1 MTTKPHNEA
10 AETLV
15 AEPKYSIAQ
24 RCLMADN
31 PLLEARKQQGYK
43 GHPEQDVL
51 RFHFEG
57 NSCLD
62 FKIEYTPIAAG
73 RIFEDE

>member
-1 MTTKPHNEA
+1 MEI
-10 AETLV
+10 
-15 AEPKYSIAQ
+15 SIAQ

-31 PLLEARKQQGYK
+31 PLLEARKQHGYK

-51 RFHFEG
+51 RFHFED

-62 FKIEYTPIAAG
+62 FKIEYTPISAG